1 MTPAIVF
8 VTVFAALFGL
18 AIGSF
23 LNVVAYR
30 LPRKISLLRESRCPN
45 CRARIRWYQNIP
57 VLSWFALKGR
67 CATCWERISPR
78 YAIVE
83 GATGLLFALVALGV
97 IFGRPLDLRP
107 VDGSLWFTSAEFWGI
122 LLTLEVFAAFSV
134 VLTLIDLDSKRLPN
148 TIVLPGW
155 AAIIV
160 LLLVTT
166 LLTRFVSPAARST
179 TGESLDTWWPFLRAL
194 IGGAALFL
202 FYYVVR
208 LISPRGMG
216 GGDVKLAGLVG
227 TMLGW
232 FGWGA
237 LVFGAFAAFVL
248 GAAYGGILLLTRRAK
263 RKSAI
268 PFGPWILLGAWAG
281 IVVGE
286 PIGRWYVGLMS

>member
-30 LPRKISLLRESRCPN
+30 LPKKISLLRESRCPN

-83 GATGLLFALVALGV
+83 GATGLSFALVALGV
-97 IFGRPLDLRP
+97 IFSHPLDLRP
-107 VDGSLWFTSAEFWGI
+107 VDGALWFTSAEFWSI
-122 LLTLEVFAAFSV
+122 LLTLEVFVALSM

-155 AAIIV
+155 AAVIV

-166 LLTRFVSPAARST
+166 LMKGLDGSPLA
-179 TGESLDTWWPFLRAL
+179 SLDTWWPFLRAL
-194 IGGAALFL
+194 IGGAVLFL

-268 PFGPWILLGAWAG
+268 PFGPWILLGAWVG